1 MHGRRHFLAG
11 SVVAAAALFPEIP
24 LAEPASAAAG
34 GTAAGGT
41 TAGGTTPAG
50 SRSFRWLPVATLSDG
65 TALQLPL
72 HEIRGDRPGPT
83 LGITAAVH
91 GWEILGIEV
100 LRRLLR
106 QVGTDFAGRIL
117 AVPVANPPAF
127 RSQSRHSP
135 IDSQDLNNVFPGSE
149 RGWVSARIAQQIS
162 RAVIEPADFFVDIH
176 GGDHSCTVNYAMGNT
191 RQVALE
197 SGFPVVRTLDDVFGG
212 ASNLS
217 GTAMGQAMSLGKR
230 ALGFEVGAGYQADEL
245 CIATAL
251 RGLLNAMRMQRML
264 PDMPQRPA
272 RQWLVRHTRVLRVN
286 HGGLFLPALSIDRLN
301 QPIAGGTT
309 LGHVVNPHTLET
321 VETLTAPWERGVL
334 MMHKAG
340 IAMVEAGLW
349 VFNVGNLDT
358 AEEVRNG

>member
-11 SVVAAAALFPEIP
+11 SVVAAAALFPDIP
-24 LAEPASAAAG
+24 LAETASG
-34 GTAAGGT
+34 
-41 TAGGTTPAG
+41 TAGGSAPGGTPRAG
-50 SRSFRWLPVATLSDG
+50 SRSFRWIPVATLSDG
-65 TALQLPL
+65 TVLQLPL
-72 HEIRGDRPGPT
+72 HEVRGDRPGPT

-106 QVGTDFAGRIL
+106 QVSTDFAGRIL
-117 AVPVANPPAF
+117 AIPVANPPAF

-162 RAVIEPADFFVDIH
+162 RELIEPADFFVDID

-191 RQVALE
+191 RQVTLE
-197 SGFPVVRTLDDVFGG
+197 SGFSVVRTLEDVFGG

-217 GTAMGQAMSLGKR
+217 GTAMGHAMSLGKR

-264 PDMPQRPA
+264 PGTPERAA
-272 RQWLVRHTRVLRVN
+272 RRWDRSRTRTRSKPSRH
-286 HGGLFLPALSIDRLN
+286 
-301 QPIAGGTT
+301 
-309 LGHVVNPHTLET
+309 
-321 VETLTAPWERGVL
+321 
-334 MMHKAG
+334 
-340 IAMVEAGLW
+340 
-349 VFNVGNLDT
+349 
-358 AEEVRNG
+358 